1 MADCSHV
8 ILTGQTL
15 QARLLVKE
23 VIDLVGAPTGLT
35 LQVEN
40 NRGIDIA
47 GAGSHDQA
55 LERGQAHGGI
65 DRAASL
71 NGGNGCAITQV
82 KNDLTQGVIAQ
93 QGGDLFGNVL
103 VRSSVSAVTTD

>member
-1 MADCSHV
+1 M
-8 ILTGQTL
+8 
-15 QARLLVKE
+15 
-23 VIDLVGAPTGLT
+23 
-35 LQVEN
+35 EN

-71 NGGNGCAITQV
+71 NGGDGCAITQV
-82 KNDLTQGVIAQ
+82 QNDLTQGVIAQ